1 MKFEVVTK
9 LCLSYLLLLS
19 RQTSILYSFNLL
31 YRRTQSFFIYLCY
44 VLFFWLKVSH
54 VLVLAEQLLL
64 KVLLPLE
71 GNLTVMKL
79 WLSPRTFVCKERYDQ
94 ESISFWG
101 INVCTTDIIH
111 LKSKKK
117 KLFLSPVHAYTDIFE
132 SATFSLRIQKFP
144 HPHLSVFKSN
154 LPVHTYPTRI
164 WIHSSCQDSSGNIGN
179 RACVE
184 VAILNTVFTVKDWA
198 QSCYVTG

>member
-1 MKFEVVTK
+1 MQREVGLGVNFILGHQCLHYGHHSFE
-9 LCLSYLLLLS
+9 
-19 RQTSILYSFNLL
+19 
-31 YRRTQSFFIYLCY
+31 
-44 VLFFWLKVSH
+44 
-54 VLVLAEQLLL
+54 EQ
-64 KVLLPLE
+64 
-71 GNLTVMKL
+71 
-79 WLSPRTFVCKERYDQ
+79 
-94 ESISFWG
+94 
-101 INVCTTDIIH
+101 
-111 LKSKKK
+111 KK